1 MVRGTH
7 DNDNY
12 ELSFVTLAAA
22 TANVVRY
29 LDTDKQKDENRDS
42 KRDPGDAPKD
52 RVPDNADDIERRI
65 ADILAMENRLK
76 RKRI

>member
-1 MVRGTH
+1 MVRDTH
-7 DNDNY
+7 DNDND

-42 KRDPGDAPKD
+42 NRDSGDAPKD
-52 RVPDNADDIERRI
+52 RVPDNAEDIERRI
-65 ADILAMENRLK
+65 ADILAMENRL
-76 RKRI
+76 RRNRI